1 MKKPWEEFPEIW
13 KTKAAFMSYLRGGIR
28 RAIWN
33 RSPIKHT
40 VIQKQRK
47 KVLNEKTGNMVW
59 GGTCYL
65 CGQDFVM
72 KDLQVDHIVGEH
84 SLKEIDD
91 IQSFVES
98 MTCLSEDM
106 LGLCCKPCHSAKT
119 LQERKGISFEEAKT
133 EKRVIELTKMPV
145 KDIQKIL
152 DKHNLPSNNAK
163 VRRENLKKLVEENLI

>member
-1 MKKPWEEFPEIW
+1 MKKPWEEFPQIW

-40 VIQKQRK
+40 VIHKKRK
-47 KVLNEKTGNMVW
+47 KVLNKKTGNMVW

-72 KDLQVDHIVGEH
+72 GDLQVDHMVGEH
-84 SLKEIDD
+84 SLQEIED

-106 LGLCCKPCHSAKT
+106 LGLVCEPCHRIKSYAERYGITFEDAK
-119 LQERKGISFEEAKT
+119 A
-133 EKRVIELTKMPV
+133 EKQIINLTKKPV
-145 KDIQKIL
+145 KEIKKIL
-152 DKHNLPSNNAK
+152 DKHKLPSNNAK
-163 VRRENLKKLVEENLI
+163 VRRESLKKLVEENLI